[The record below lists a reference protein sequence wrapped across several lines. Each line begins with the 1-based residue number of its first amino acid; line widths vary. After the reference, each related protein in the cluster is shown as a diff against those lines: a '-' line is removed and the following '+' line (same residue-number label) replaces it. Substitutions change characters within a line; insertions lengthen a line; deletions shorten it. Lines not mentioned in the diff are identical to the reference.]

1 MQLWNLPNRLPL
13 SFSLR
18 AKRAF
23 PVWFLLLNLLLA
35 GTSVQA
41 QRGFG
46 FRFSTEFN
54 HFFRSENYDLID
66 GSWSHIVIGPY
77 YQSVFENGGAQIGLN
92 FIHKG
97 ADGLGDMPVV
107 QRDYNGDH
115 SIRNTA
121 LEMDMKVGPRF
132 GPINPKIGYLI
143 GYRFIQD
150 GYLEAGSTMEIN
162 RWYVSLPFGATA
174 EFPTGYGSVGFGLFY
189 DVGMTNVI
197 KNPLPNSRGW
207 NGSKVRSINIE
218 MFVLVMAGKQ
228 KPKPKPKPTL

>member
-1 MQLWNLPNRLPL
+1 MLKRLPH
-13 SFSLR
+13 SLKPSGKGR
-18 AKRAF
+18 
-23 PVWFLLLNLLLA
+23 FLLGFLLFNLLLA
-35 GTSVQA
+35 ATSVQA

-46 FRFSTEFN
+46 FRFSSEFN
-54 HFFRSENYDLID
+54 HFFRSEQYDLID

-97 ADGLGDMPVV
+97 DKGFGDMPVV
-107 QRDYNGDH
+107 QRDYNGAH
-115 SIRNTA
+115 TIKNTA

-143 GYRFIQD
+143 GYRFIQEGFLVD
-150 GYLEAGSTMEIN
+150 GSTMEIN

-174 EFPTGYGSVGFGLFY
+174 EFPTGYGSVGFGIFY

-218 MFVLVMAGKQ
+218 LFVLVMSGKQ
-228 KPKPKPKPTL
+228 KPKSRPKPPM